1 MDSLYEAYELE
12 KYGYKKDILIMGY
25 VDPRDVPRRK
35 NFIYAVSDLDYA
47 SAIIRTYSRARMHL
61 FVDTG
66 MHREGIQI
74 LDSILART
82 ILTKIRPNIEGLMSH
97 LATPEDIIFT
107 DNQLATFQTFQTIL
121 ASMDIYPKYIHICAS
136 G

>member
-1 MDSLYEAYELE
+1 
-12 KYGYKKDILIMGY
+12 MGY
-25 VDPRDVPRRK
+25 VDPRDIPRRK

-47 SAIIRTYSRARMHL
+47 SAVIRTYSRARIHL

-74 LDSILART
+74 LDSILAKT

-107 DNQLATFQTFQTIL
+107 DNQLAIFQTFQTVL
-121 ASMDIYPKYIHICAS
+121 AGMDIYPKYTHICAS